1 MIKEVAVIGAGGN
14 MGCWFLRYFNK
25 KGIGLSVYDINP
37 ASMNCSSNTIIYE
50 NITDCIRRGSG
61 TGLCTNE
68 NYPRNDI

>member
-37 ASMNCSSNTIIYE
+37 ASMNYSSNTIIYE
-50 NITDCIRRGSG
+50 NITDCVQGADLYWFVYQRK
-61 TGLCTNE
+61 L
-68 NYPRNDI
+68 PP